1 MELEQA
7 QLPNEKPIKLAK
19 KWLIGLGITVL
30 LVILPV
36 IVRNPFYM
44 SIIIMTLLYA
54 YLALSWNIIGGLGG
68 QLSLGHSAFT
78 GIGAFTSTILFVD
91 YGVSP
96 WIGMWAGAFLS
107 AIAAVL
113 IGLPTFRLRGAYFAL
128 ATLAAAMVLKIVS
141 ENTHELTGG
150 PRGIEVTL
158 LKDAPLY
165 FQDTGKLFY
174 YIVIL
179 SMCALVIITT
189 FRLMHSRAGYYLTAI
204 KNDQEAAQSLGV
216 DITKY
221 KLIANILS
229 AVFTSLGGT
238 FYAQFVLYINPEKIM
253 GVNLSVQLAIM
264 CIIGGRGTIMGPILG
279 AILLVASEEVARH
292 IMGSRLAGANLMLYG
307 IILMVVIRYKP
318 QGFYTALKE
327 YLSDRRNAGE

>member
-1 MELEQA
+1 
-7 QLPNEKPIKLAK
+7 
-19 KWLIGLGITVL
+19 
-30 LVILPV
+30 
-36 IVRNPFYM
+36 M

-68 QLSLGHSAFT
+68 QLSLGHSAYT
-78 GIGAFTSTILFVD
+78 GIGAFTSTIVFVD
-91 YGVSP
+91 FGLSP
-96 WIGMWAGAFLS
+96 WIGMWIGAFLS
-107 AIAAVL
+107 VIAAVL

-141 ENTHELTGG
+141 ENTHDLTGG

-165 FQDTGKLFY
+165 FQHTEKLFY
-174 YIVIL
+174 YIIIL
-179 SMCALVIITT
+179 AMCALVIICTLW
-189 FRLMHSRAGYYLTAI
+189 LMRSRVGYYLTAI

-216 DITKY
+216 DIIKY
-221 KLIANILS
+221 KLIANVLS

-253 GVNLSVQLAIM
+253 GVNLSVQLAVM

-279 AILLVASEEVARH
+279 AVLLVASEEATRH
-292 IMGSRLAGANLMLYG
+292 LFGSKLIGANLMLYG

-318 QGFYTALKE
+318 QGFYMALKE
-327 YLSDRRNAGE
+327 YLARQRHVGR